1 MSTVTKFIR
10 KSSFIVALALHLA
23 AVSIANA
30 QVVPDK
36 PKNLAAANHSSTT
49 FAKVVLTWDT
59 PDNTGDSP
67 ITHVCYQYRRYH
79 LTPPPSY
86 WTNYSQRSCVPVSN
100 VNEIVTGNLQ
110 AGALHEFDVA
120 LQNSAGLS
128 NWAVVFF
135 TPGFSPTLAIQP
147 TSVAEN
153 AAATVVTVTV
163 TLGKRGTL
171 TNDTPVTVSVGEG
184 TATAGT
190 DYTAIED
197 FLVTVPG
204 GKLTVTGKFT
214 LTPVDDN
221 MVEGDETINISGT
234 AANFRF
240 ADASLTIV
248 DDDKPPVFA
257 SEQLTRQIAEN
268 TAANTNVGEA
278 IPAATDANNDPLTY
292 TMEGTDAS
300 SFTFDASSRQI
311 KTKQGVTYDHE
322 SKPSYSVTIRVSD
335 GTASD
340 TVDVTINIADVNEP
354 PSKPAAPT
362 VSGAST
368 TSLSVSWSAPTNT
381 GKPDITG
388 YHLRYRAGTSGD
400 WSEGPQNVTGTSTTI
415 SSLNS
420 GTSYQVQV
428 RATNAEGESP
438 WSDSGSASTNTPANS
453 APSFNDSSLTRSVAE
468 NTAANNNVGEAI
480 PAATD
485 ADASDTLIYT
495 MEGTDASSFTF
506 DASSRQI
513 KTKQGVTY
521 DHESKPSYSVTIR
534 VSDGTA
540 SDTVDVTINIADV
553 NEPPSKPAAPTVSGA
568 STTSLSV
575 SWSAPTN
582 TGKPDITGYHLRY
595 RAGTSGDWSEGPQNV
610 TGTSTTISSLNSGTS
625 YQVQV
630 RATNAEGESPW
641 SDSGSASTNTDVLVS
656 LSVSPNPVMEGSSVT
671 VTTVLS
677 EAASSDMMVPL
688 TVTQGSS
695 EDGDHGT
702 LSSTMIPE
710 EHVSATGT
718 IATNQD
724 TDSDDETFTVAL
736 GAPLPPGCVAGSP
749 AKVTVRIVDDDWTN
763 PFPGRPDDPAP
774 SSPSCGESNREDLE
788 SFYETTDG
796 DNWLENTNWKS
807 EEPLRQWY
815 GVETDE
821 EENVVS
827 LRLSHNGL
835 SGEIPGEELLCLYHS
850 ELKELALW
858 GNEDLSGEVPE
869 ELLLAVERAVLR
881 DIAEML
887 DLNPKWFEDYEDPF
901 LFEDWHSGVTTDD
914 EERVTELDFTG
925 EDDITGEIPESVFE
939 LQRLEKIS
947 TGCGITLEVEAPE
960 RVSVIMPDDCTEE
973 TVSSGGGG
981 CALSSKDSSVF
992 GLFLVTLLVFA
1003 ELGRR
1008 RVR

>member
-1 MSTVTKFIR
+1 MTGT
-10 KSSFIVALALHLA
+10 
-23 AVSIANA
+23 
-30 QVVPDK
+30 
-36 PKNLAAANHSSTT
+36 STT
-49 FAKVVLTWDT
+49 ISSLNSGT
-59 PDNTGDSP
+59 S
-67 ITHVCYQYRRYH
+67 YQVQVR
-79 LTPPPSY
+79 
-86 WTNYSQRSCVPVSN
+86 
-100 VNEIVTGNLQ
+100 
-110 AGALHEFDVA
+110 A
-120 LQNSAGLS
+120 
-128 NWAVVFF
+128 
-135 TPGFSPTLAIQP
+135 
-147 TSVAEN
+147 
-153 AAATVVTVTV
+153 
-163 TLGKRGTL
+163 
-171 TNDTPVTVSVGEG
+171 TNDEGESPWSSPGTGSTNTPVNNAPSFN
-184 TATAGT
+184 
-190 DYTAIED
+190 D
-197 FLVTVPG
+197 
-204 GKLTVTGKFT
+204 
-214 LTPVDDN
+214 
-221 MVEGDETINISGT
+221 S
-234 AANFRF
+234 
-240 ADASLTIV
+240 SLTRSV
-248 DDDKPPVFA
+248 
-257 SEQLTRQIAEN
+257 AEN
-268 TAANTNVGEA
+268 TAANTNIGDA
-278 IPAATDANNDPLTY
+278 IPAATDADTGDTLIY

-322 SKPSYSVTIRVSD
+322 FKPSYSVTIKVSD

-340 TVDVTINIADVNEP
+340 TVGVTINITDVDEP
-354 PSKPAAPT
+354 PSAPSAPT
-362 VSGAST
+362 VSGALT
-368 TSLSVSWSAPTNT
+368 TSVSVSWSAPSNT
-381 GKPDITG
+381 GKPAITS
-388 YHLRYRAGTSGD
+388 YDLQYRAGDSGD

-428 RATNAEGESP
+428 RATNDEGESP
-438 WSDSGSASTNTPANS
+438 WSSPGTGSTNTPVNN

-468 NTAANNNVGEAI
+468 NTAANTNIGDAI

-485 ADASDTLIYT
+485 ADTGDTLIYTMEGTDASSFTFDASSRQIKTKQGVTYDHEFKPSYSVTIKVSDGTASDTVGVTINITDVDEPPSAPSAPTVSGALTTSVSVSWSAPSNTGKPAITSYDLQYRAGDSGDWSEGPQNVTGTSTTISSLNSGTSYQVQVRATNDEGESPWSSPGTGSTNTPVNNAPSFNDSSLTRSVAENTAANTNIGDAIPAATDADTGDTLIYT

-521 DHESKPSYSVTIR
+521 DHESKPSYSVTIK

-540 SDTVDVTINIADV
+540 SDTVGVTINITDV

-568 STTSLSV
+568 STTSVSV

-595 RAGTSGDWSEGPQNV
+595 WAGSTGSWSEGPQNV

-641 SDSGSASTNTDVLVS
+641 SNSGTGSTNTDVLVS

-671 VTTVLS
+671 VTTVMS
-677 EAASSDMMVPL
+677 EAASSDMMIPL

-695 EDGDHGT
+695 EADDHGT
-702 LSSTMIPE
+702 LSSTMIPVNS
-710 EHVSATGT
+710 VSATGT

-736 GAPLPPGCVAGSP
+736 GALLPLGCVAGSP

-788 SFYETTDG
+788 NFYETTDG

-827 LRLSHNGL
+827 LRLSHNDL
-835 SGEIPGEELLCLYHS
+835 SGEIPGKELLCLYHS

-858 GNEDLSGEVPE
+858 GNEDLLGEVPE
-869 ELLLAVERAVLR
+869 ELVLAVERAVLR

-887 DLNPKWFEDYEDPF
+887 DLNPEWFEDYEEPF
-901 LFEDWHSGVTTDD
+901 DFEDWYEGVTTDD
-914 EERVTELDFTG
+914 EGRVIELDFAG
-925 EDDITGEIPESVFE
+925 EEITGEIPKSVFE
-939 LQRLEKIS
+939 LQRLEEIS
-947 TGCGITLEVEAPE
+947 TGCGITLEIEAPE
-960 RVSVIMPDDCTEE
+960 RVSVMMPDDCTEE
-973 TVSSGGGG
+973 TVSSRDGG
-981 CALSSKDSSVF
+981 CSLGSGDSSVF

-1003 ELGRR
+1003 VLGKKRAW
-1008 RVR
+1008 